1 MNEKDLGDI
10 KPDDLPEAMPEEKSA
25 WFSIV
30 WLIPLIAIL
39 IGAWLGYK
47 AWSEMGPTIKIS
59 FKSAQGL
66 VAGKTKI
73 KYKNVEIGTVDKI
86 ELSPDMSHIV
96 LTASMVKNADAY
108 LTETTRFWI
117 VRARVAAGEVSG
129 LETVLSGAYIGID
142 PGTDGDK
149 AKYYTG
155 LEIPPVVTKELTG
168 RHFHLRSDN
177 LGSLDLGSPVYY
189 QKIKAGS
196 VISQKL
202 ADDGQ
207 SVTLGVFINAP
218 YDKFVN
224 QDTRFW
230 NASGLDFTLDANG
243 IKVYTESFVTMMVGG
258 IAFENLSGSTQVS
271 DVDEWQEFIL
281 YENYGAIT
289 EGTHLQSA
297 SYLLYFTGSVRG
309 LSIGAP
315 VELKGIKL
323 GQVTGIKMEYN
334 PDTKHV
340 KIPVTIEMQM
350 DRITINGVPDTST
363 FIRNHHGELLDGLV
377 RQGLRAQLQT
387 GNYVTGQLL
396 VDLDFHQDA
405 SPTEIDWKANPPVF
419 PTIQTPLEKISS
431 TIFSIVKRLEK
442 LPLEKMGKQL
452 YQTIDSLAETMRQ
465 TELLT
470 KNLNATVAPAVI
482 AALEQTEKTLA
493 TVEDVLE
500 DESPVQQDLSRVMD
514 ELSKA
519 LRSIRL
525 LADYLEKNPNALIY
539 GKGEDH

>member
-1 MNEKDLGDI
+1 MDEKDLGEI
-10 KPDDLPEAMPEEKSA
+10 KPDDLPEAIPEEKPG

-47 AWSEMGPTIKIS
+47 AWSEMGSTIEIS
-59 FKSAQGL
+59 FKSARGL
-66 VAGKTKI
+66 EAGKTKI
-73 KYKNVEIGTVDKI
+73 KYKNVEIGTVEKI
-86 ELSPDMSHIV
+86 ELSPDMSHVV
-96 LTASMVKNADAY
+96 LTANMVKSADAY
-108 LTETTRFWI
+108 LTETTQFWV
-117 VRARVAAGEVSG
+117 VRARVAANEVSG
-129 LETVLSGAYIGID
+129 LETIFSGAYIGIY
-142 PGTDGDK
+142 PGKGDTK
-149 AKYYTG
+149 TKRFTG
-155 LEIPPVVTKELTG
+155 LDTPPMVTEDLTG
-168 RHFHLRSDN
+168 RHFYLRSGDF
-177 LGSLDLGSPVYY
+177 GSLDLGSPVYY
-189 QKIKAGS
+189 RKIQVGS
-196 VISQKL
+196 VISQEL
-202 ADDGQ
+202 ADNGQ
-207 SVTLGVFINAP
+207 SVTLGIFINAP

-230 NASGLDFTLDANG
+230 NAGGFDVTLDANG
-243 IKVYTESFVTMMVGG
+243 VKVLTESFVTMMVGG
-258 IAFENLSGSTQVS
+258 IAFENPSGSMQAS
-271 DVDEWQEFIL
+271 AVDEWQEFIL
-281 YENYGAIT
+281 YENYDAIT
-289 EGTHLQSA
+289 EGTHFQSA

-334 PDTKHV
+334 PDTKNV

-350 DRITINGVPDTST
+350 GRFTINGVPDNAT
-363 FIRNHHGELLDGLV
+363 FIRAHHKELLDGLV
-377 RQGLRAQLQT
+377 LQGLRAKLQT

-405 SPTEIDWKANPPVF
+405 SPMEIDWEANPPVF
-419 PTIQTPLEKISS
+419 PTIPTPFEKISN

-442 LPLEKMGKQL
+442 LPLEKMSKQL
-452 YQTIDSLAETMRQ
+452 YQVIDSMTEIMKQ

-470 KNLNATVAPAVI
+470 KNLNVTITPAVI
-482 AALEQTEKTLA
+482 ATLEQTEKTLA

-500 DESPVQQDLSRVMD
+500 VESPVQQDLGRVMD

>member
-1 MNEKDLGDI
+1 MSEKRIEGIELDN
-10 KPDDLPEAMPEEKSA
+10 LPEATPEEKPGRI
-25 WFSIV
+25 SIV
-30 WLIPLIAIL
+30 WLIPLIALL
-39 IGAWLGYK
+39 IGTWLGYK
-47 AWSEMGPTIKIS
+47 AWSEMGPTIKIT
-59 FKSAQGL
+59 FKSAEGL

-73 KYKNVEIGTVDKI
+73 KYKNVEIGTVHEI
-86 ELSPDMSHIV
+86 ELSPDMSHVV
-96 LTASMVKNADAY
+96 LTASMVKSADAY
-108 LTETTRFWI
+108 LTETTRFWV

-142 PGTDGDK
+142 PSAGGITTK
-149 AKYYTG
+149 RFTG
-155 LEIPPVVTKELTG
+155 LEIPPVVTKNLSG
-168 RHFHLRSDN
+168 KHFYLRSDN

-207 SVTLGVFINAP
+207 SVMLGVFINAP

-224 QDTRFW
+224 EDTRFW

-243 IKVYTESFVTMMVGG
+243 IKMYTESFVTMIVGG
-258 IAFENLSGSTQVS
+258 IAFENPSGSMKAPAM
-271 DVDEWQEFIL
+271 DEWQEFIL
-281 YENYGAIT
+281 YENYDAIS
-289 EGTHLQSA
+289 EGSHLQSA

-334 PDTKHV
+334 PDTKNV

-350 DRITINGVPDTST
+350 DRITVNGVSDTRT
-363 FIRNHHGELLDGLV
+363 FIRNHHGELLDELV
-377 RQGLRAQLQT
+377 RQGLRAQLET
-387 GNYVTGQLL
+387 GNFLTGQLL
-396 VDLDFHQDA
+396 VNMDFYQDA
-405 SPTEIDWKANPPVF
+405 SPMDIDWETNPPVF
-419 PTIQTPLEKISS
+419 PTIPTPLEKISN

-442 LPLEKMGKQL
+442 LPLEKMSKQL
-452 YQTIDSLAETMRQ
+452 YQVINSMTEIMKQ

-470 KNLNATVAPAVI
+470 KNLNVTVTPAVI
-482 AALEQTEKTLA
+482 ATLEQTEKTLA
-493 TVEDVLE
+493 TVENVLE
-500 DESPVQQDLSRVMD
+500 DESPVKQDLGRVMD

-525 LADYLEKNPNALIY
+525 LADYLEQNPDALIY
-539 GKGEDH
+539 GKENN